1 MPEVPVTVRGAD
13 LSALHPVRRIEK
25 LDHVFRETRPS
36 GVTVEF
42 ILRSKQG
49 LARNNVHIYSPLF
62 IVPVFVL
69 ERALRAALLRN
80 PILLGRQLGNS
91 LRILVVV
98 GHNLL
103 LPVRR
108 WRRLHSHTYPIHR
121 SHRLLPQVVW
131 LTTAKESDKHTRIV
145 RRKAV
150 AATLKRDSWNAAA
163 FCRCY

>member
-1 MPEVPVTVRGAD
+1 MTEVTVTVRGAD

-25 LDHVFRETRPS
+25 LDHVFRNQGFRETRPS

-49 LARNNVHIYSPLF
+49 LARNNVHIYSRLF

-91 LRILVVV
+91 LRILIVV
-98 GHNLL
+98 G
-103 LPVRR
+103 
-108 WRRLHSHTYPIHR
+108 
-121 SHRLLPQVVW
+121 
-131 LTTAKESDKHTRIV
+131 
-145 RRKAV
+145 
-150 AATLKRDSWNAAA
+150 
-163 FCRCY
+163 